1 MYNLKDESTN
11 TFLIGIISYL
21 YLFSSLVNN
30 NFGIIFIYF
39 AILLA
44 GYLIVGMDIY
54 KYNLIIIIFDILYS
68 QTTFREGNFESKF
81 DAGKS
86 NAESNDN
93 FSKDG
98 GGVEVDGL
106 GEDGG
111 NELTDDFDKKNE
123 KNQKNKEAS
132 VVSM

>member
-81 DAGKS
+81 NAGKS

-93 FSKDG
+93 FTKEG
-98 GGVEVDGL
+98 GSIEIDGVE
-106 GEDGG
+106 EDGA
-111 NELTDDFDKKNE
+111 NELVDDFDKKNE
-123 KNQKNKEAS
+123 KNQKHKEES
-132 VVSM
+132 KLSM

>member
-30 NFGIIFIYF
+30 NYGIIFIYF

-54 KYNLIIIIFDILYS
+54 KYNLIIIIIDILY
-68 QTTFREGNFESKF
+68 
-81 DAGKS
+81 
-86 NAESNDN
+86 
-93 FSKDG
+93 
-98 GGVEVDGL
+98 
-106 GEDGG
+106 
-111 NELTDDFDKKNE
+111 
-123 KNQKNKEAS
+123 
-132 VVSM
+132 